1 MNTTLGKDEAIIKEI
16 TFSPNL
22 VLFWIKA
29 HYVLTNKRLT
39 GKHPNTLF
47 GIIPLGKVNISQPLK
62 TIASVACVSKFWFK
76 RLLFGLIF
84 LVLGLIMIT
93 ASDVPFLVGL
103 FVALIGLGNLLTC
116 YTAYFDVTNNAGQKL
131 GCEVIITAQA
141 EVEAY
146 ANQMNMVISDL

>member
-22 VLFWIKA
+22 VLFWLKA
-29 HYVLTNKRLT
+29 NYVLTNKRLT

-47 GIIPLGKVNISQPLK
+47 GVIPLGKVNISQPLK

-76 RLLFGLIF
+76 RLFFGLVL
-84 LVLGLIMIT
+84 LVLGLIMMG
-93 ASDVPFLVGL
+93 AEVPFIVAL

-131 GCEVIITAQA
+131 GCEVIITAQSQ
-141 EVEAY
+141 VEAY
-146 ANQMNMVISDL
+146 ANQMNTVISDL

>member
-39 GKHPNTLF
+39 GEHPNTLF
-47 GIIPLGKVNISQPLK
+47 GVIPLGKVNISQPVK

-76 RLLFGLIF
+76 RLLLGLGL
-84 LVLGLIMIT
+84 LVLGLIMMS
-93 ASDVPFLVGL
+93 AEVPFIVGL

-131 GCEVIITAQA
+131 GCEVIITAQS

-146 ANQMNMVISDL
+146 ANQINTVISDL